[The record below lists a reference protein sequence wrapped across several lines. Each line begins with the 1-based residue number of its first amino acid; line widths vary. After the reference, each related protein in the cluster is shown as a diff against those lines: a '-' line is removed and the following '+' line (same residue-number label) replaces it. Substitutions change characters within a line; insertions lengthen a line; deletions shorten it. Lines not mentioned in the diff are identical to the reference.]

1 MIAPAQPQQG
11 GPSRENDPPPAE
23 PSTQTKKAEKGKK
36 PKKPA
41 LPVFHK
47 LEAGF
52 QWWVED
58 GESVS
63 SRNARIKNQVA
74 IGPGKVL
81 LPAERVALGLNELCC
96 ERGLGK
102 VYVFLPYA
110 GYVLYSRLASTHA
123 FAAIP
128 ELLYIPEDWDDED
141 RRRWKDLKPERQL
154 SLIHS
159 RNGMIPHDMAVVPF
173 AVNLW
178 ESKGLSYPLFETHAL
193 TQAPVLVCIGQRP
206 ERMYVGRR
214 DQMQYGVT
222 KSVKK
227 VTMRRRAEYWGST
240 PAKIVYQAMAR
251 DRGHFQVHGG
261 RGILGALDELYEWR
275 HRSQGTSDGDVVMRY
290 GALREMLIEAG
301 RQAAEVGQPYGTTGD
316 ISWVIRSAA

>member
-1 MIAPAQPQQG
+1 MDNIGNMIAPAQPQQG

-102 VYVFLPYA
+102 VRR
-110 GYVLYSRLASTHA
+110 SMKW
-123 FAAIP
+123 AIP
-128 ELLYIPEDWDDED
+128 VPGTDG
-141 RRRWKDLKPERQL
+141 RRGNRSMSFCP
-154 SLIHS
+154 
-159 RNGMIPHDMAVVPF
+159 
-173 AVNLW
+173 
-178 ESKGLSYPLFETHAL
+178 
-193 TQAPVLVCIGQRP
+193 TQATYCTADWRAPTPLRP
-206 ERMYVGRR
+206 
-214 DQMQYGVT
+214 
-222 KSVKK
+222 
-227 VTMRRRAEYWGST
+227 
-240 PAKIVYQAMAR
+240 
-251 DRGHFQVHGG
+251 
-261 RGILGALDELYEWR
+261 
-275 HRSQGTSDGDVVMRY
+275 SQSSCTS
-290 GALREMLIEAG
+290 
-301 RQAAEVGQPYGTTGD
+301 QKTGTTKTGG
-316 ISWVIRSAA
+316 AGKT